1 MYILDYFGGYTYNY
15 IIKKRTIMGQTKKL
29 LDAIFELEFD
39 ETFYPDDM
47 DYDYQKWVEQ
57 REQEQLAYEE
67 MLSDTK

>member
-1 MYILDYFGGYTYNY
+1 
-15 IIKKRTIMGQTKKL
+15 MGQTKKL